1 MQDSGLEKY
10 TVSFGVSLAIT
21 VLLSALLV
29 VFKELNEPLLN
40 WMKKVT
46 VHHWVTHG
54 AFDLIVFVVL
64 GWLLAQLNG
73 GAGLK
78 ISTKNFITMLVG
90 IVVLG
95 GVIISG
101 FYLIEG

>member
-1 MQDSGLEKY
+1 MQDNGLGKY
-10 TVSFGVSLAIT
+10 TVSYGVSLAIT

-29 VFKELNEPLLN
+29 VFKELNDPLLN
-40 WMKKVT
+40 FMKKVT

-78 ISTKNFITMLVG
+78 ISTKSFITMVVG
-90 IVVLG
+90 AVVLG
-95 GVIISG
+95 GVVISG

>member
-1 MQDSGLEKY
+1 MQDNGLEKY

-90 IVVLG
+90 VVVLG